1 MAIYNWVEKIIL
13 GEEINISKKDEQKVN
28 KLMKKLKKN
37 MALEDFLKK
46 KQ

>member
-37 MALEDFLKK
+37 MEFQDFLKK
-46 KQ
+46 KY